1 MSKFEISDNADELN
15 QEIDDTNFP
24 SRSNSICFGASNGNG
39 STGSLNNSYG
49 PFANR
54 RRSSSIRRT
63 ESEMTEDGEPS
74 GTAGVVPI
82 ENSSATGPAAT
93 GGDSGAAINNNY
105 TNGHGGENG
114 ENGAANTSVSSN
126 SVVSAIVGLNRARPT
141 PIRTTSLSGETGG
154 RCSYGATNTNTTT
167 SPPLQTPR
175 ATMTP
180 GHEKCTFHHDLELD
194 HKPST
199 REDLLPLMSK
209 SYRMLLSSL
218 GEDPERQGLLKTPE
232 RAAKAMLFFTKG
244 YDQSLEE
251 ALNGAV
257 FDEDH
262 DEMVVVKD
270 IEMFSMCEHHLV
282 PFYGKVSIG
291 YLPCKKILGLSKLAR
306 IVEIFSRRL
315 QVQERLTK
323 QIAVA
328 VTQAVQPAGV
338 AVIIEG
344 VHMCMVM
351 RGVQKINSKTV
362 TSTMLGVFRD
372 DPKTR
377 EEFLTLCN
385 NK

>member
-1 MSKFEISDNADELN
+1 MNVSQSSQSSRFEISDNADELN

-24 SRSNSICFGASNGNG
+24 RSSASQANG
-39 STGSLNNSYG
+39 TGSLPEQNGHGGSGSSANGTAAGDSG
-49 PFANR
+49 AGNPSAAGGGGGTTSFAAR
-54 RRSSSIRRT
+54 RRSSSVRKE
-63 ESEMTEDGEPS
+63 ESVDDAEMSITSIGS
-74 GTAGVVPI
+74 GV
-82 ENSSATGPAAT
+82 
-93 GGDSGAAINNNY
+93 
-105 TNGHGGENG
+105 
-114 ENGAANTSVSSN
+114 
-126 SVVSAIVGLNRARPT
+126 NRAHPT
-141 PIRTTSLSGETGG
+141 PLRTASFS
-154 RCSYGATNTNTTT
+154 
-167 SPPLQTPR
+167 
-175 ATMTP
+175 

-199 REDLLPLMSK
+199 REDLIPCMSK
-209 SYRMLLSSL
+209 SYKQLLSHL
-218 GEDPERQGLLKTPE
+218 GEDPTRQGLLKTPE

-262 DEMVVVKD
+262 DEMVLVKD

-291 YLPCKKILGLSKLAR
+291 YIPCKKILGLSKLAR

-328 VTQAVQPAGV
+328 VTQAVQPSGV

>member
-1 MSKFEISDNADELN
+1 MSNNSAVNRFEISDNADELN

-24 SRSNSICFGASNGNG
+24 RSNSINGNG
-39 STGSLNNSYG
+39 SITSLTGHGNG
-49 PFANR
+49 MTAFATR
-54 RRSSSIRRT
+54 RRSSSLRKT
-63 ESEMTEDGEPS
+63 ESESIDDEMTKD
-74 GTAGVVPI
+74 AQ
-82 ENSSATGPAAT
+82 
-93 GGDSGAAINNNY
+93 
-105 TNGHGGENG
+105 ENG
-114 ENGAANTSVSSN
+114 TPLV
-126 SVVSAIVGLNRARPT
+126 NRAVPA
-141 PIRTTSLSGETGG
+141 PLRTDSFSGEVFIG
-154 RCSYGATNTNTTT
+154 NTVPN
-167 SPPLQTPR
+167 TPR
-175 ATMTP
+175 TILTP

-262 DEMVVVKD
+262 DEMVLVKD

>member
-1 MSKFEISDNADELN
+1 MSPVHREHRVHPRQKIVAFHLDVNDPLNANLLNFVAHNASLLKEL
-15 QEIDDTNFP
+15 
-24 SRSNSICFGASNGNG
+24 RKVLVCK
-39 STGSLNNSYG
+39 
-49 PFANR
+49 
-54 RRSSSIRRT
+54 
-63 ESEMTEDGEPS
+63 
-74 GTAGVVPI
+74 I
-82 ENSSATGPAAT
+82 ET
-93 GGDSGAAINNNY
+93 
-105 TNGHGGENG
+105 
-114 ENGAANTSVSSN
+114 
-126 SVVSAIVGLNRARPT
+126 
-141 PIRTTSLSGETGG
+141 
-154 RCSYGATNTNTTT
+154 
-167 SPPLQTPR
+167 
-175 ATMTP
+175 
-180 GHEKCTFHHDLELD
+180 GHEKCMFHHDLELD
-194 HKPST
+194 HRPPT
-199 REDLLPLMSK
+199 REAMLPEMSR
-209 SYRMLLSSL
+209 SYKLLLSSL

-244 YDQSLEE
+244 YDQSLEDVIND
-251 ALNGAV
+251 AI

-323 QIAVA
+323 QIAIA
-328 VTQAVQPAGV
+328 VTKAVQPAGV
-338 AVIIEG
+338 AVVVEG

-377 EEFLTLCN
+377 EEFLNLVH

>member
-1 MSKFEISDNADELN
+1 MSQSSRFEISDDADELN

-24 SRSNSICFGASNGNG
+24 RSNSISNGNG
-39 STGSLNNSYG
+39 SLSELNGHGTNMSASSVTSG
-49 PFANR
+49 VVGGTTSFSR
-54 RRSSSIRRT
+54 RRSSSVRK
-63 ESEMTEDGEPS
+63 EDSVEDP
-74 GTAGVVPI
+74 
-82 ENSSATGPAAT
+82 EY
-93 GGDSGAAINNNY
+93 SGASI
-105 TNGHGGENG
+105 GSG
-114 ENGAANTSVSSN
+114 V
-126 SVVSAIVGLNRARPT
+126 NRANPV
-141 PIRTTSLSGETGG
+141 PLRTASFSGH
-154 RCSYGATNTNTTT
+154 
-167 SPPLQTPR
+167 Q
-175 ATMTP
+175 
-180 GHEKCTFHHDLELD
+180 KCTFHHDLELD

-199 REDLLPLMSK
+199 REDLLPFMSK

-262 DEMVVVKD
+262 DEMVLVKD

>member
-1 MSKFEISDNADELN
+1 MSFTRQLSEMSASELN
-15 QEIDDTNFP
+15 DAIDDTNFP
-24 SRSNSICFGASNGNG
+24 QAHILSRGR
-39 STGSLNNSYG
+39 NNSVCST
-49 PFANR
+49 
-54 RRSSSIRRT
+54 SST
-63 ESEMTEDGEPS
+63 S
-74 GTAGVVPI
+74 GTSSLADRALSQPEEQPAIPQPGSAVGTPTDELVP
-82 ENSSATGPAAT
+82 SS
-93 GGDSGAAINNNY
+93 
-105 TNGHGGENG
+105 
-114 ENGAANTSVSSN
+114 
-126 SVVSAIVGLNRARPT
+126 
-141 PIRTTSLSGETGG
+141 
-154 RCSYGATNTNTTT
+154 GATNRPRLILKTNG
-167 SPPLQTPR
+167 SIPEND
-175 ATMTP
+175 

-194 HKPST
+194 HKPPT
-199 REDLLPLMSK
+199 REALLPDMAR
-209 SYRMLLSSL
+209 SYRLLLGGL
-218 GEDPERQGLLKTPE
+218 GENPDRQGLIKTPE
-232 RAAKAMLFFTKG
+232 RAAKAMLYFTKG
-244 YDQSLEE
+244 YDQCLEDV
-251 ALNGAV
+251 LNGAV

-291 YLPCKKILGLSKLAR
+291 YLPCNKILGLSKLAR

-338 AVIIEG
+338 AVVVEG

-377 EEFLTLCN
+377 EEFLNLVN
-385 NK
+385 SK

>member
-1 MSKFEISDNADELN
+1 MNQSRYEISDDANVLN

-24 SRSNSICFGASNGNG
+24 RSNSSLGNG
-39 STGSLNNSYG
+39 SVSSLNG
-49 PFANR
+49 FGGGTTAFAAR
-54 RRSSSIRRT
+54 RRSSSLRKT
-63 ESEMTEDGEPS
+63 ESESFDDESGQQQPPEANGTGETN
-74 GTAGVVPI
+74 GTASDYTATAAGPGV
-82 ENSSATGPAAT
+82 
-93 GGDSGAAINNNY
+93 
-105 TNGHGGENG
+105 
-114 ENGAANTSVSSN
+114 
-126 SVVSAIVGLNRARPT
+126 NRAEPA
-141 PIRTTSLSGETGG
+141 PLRTTSFS
-154 RCSYGATNTNTTT
+154 
-167 SPPLQTPR
+167 
-175 ATMTP
+175 

-199 REDLLPLMSK
+199 REDLLPLMSR

>member
-1 MSKFEISDNADELN
+1 MNQSSRFEISDDADELN

-24 SRSNSICFGASNGNG
+24 RSNSISNGNG
-39 STGSLNNSYG
+39 LLPELNGHSNNNVSASTATSGVSASVG
-49 PFANR
+49 TTSFSR
-54 RRSSSIRRT
+54 RRSSSVRKE
-63 ESEMTEDGEPS
+63 ESTEDPDYSVASIGS
-74 GTAGVVPI
+74 GV
-82 ENSSATGPAAT
+82 
-93 GGDSGAAINNNY
+93 
-105 TNGHGGENG
+105 
-114 ENGAANTSVSSN
+114 
-126 SVVSAIVGLNRARPT
+126 NRANPV
-141 PIRTTSLSGETGG
+141 PLRTSSF
-154 RCSYGATNTNTTT
+154 S
-167 SPPLQTPR
+167 
-175 ATMTP
+175 

-199 REDLLPLMSK
+199 REDLLPFMSK